1 VKEKWDLIYDFSGE
15 NMTALKFGLALPYGS
30 ARMAAKLSCLAEEA
44 GWDGCFLGDAIWCED
59 PMIALAAAA
68 MTTHRI
74 RLGTMIVP
82 MPLRRPWK
90 VASESVALDH
100 LSDGRLILGLGAG
113 AVWMGWQ
120 GFPDEVTDAKTRAEM
135 LDESIDILTLLYQR
149 KQFDYD
155 GKHYQLKLTLVDEMH
170 YPPKP
175 VQQPRIPLWVPGI
188 WPRKKSMQRVLK
200 CDGVLAG
207 AGIAEETTYRLVC
220 MSLFWRLT
228 RRPWVAIVLS
238 ALLFGAYYLS
248 PLDALYHQYWERPL
262 TVFTMSTIMGVVMG
276 YVYLKRGYESAV
288 LGHTLGDWI
297 PMLLSRAV

>member
-1 VKEKWDLIYDFSGE
+1 
-15 NMTALKFGLALPYGS
+15 MTTLKFGLALPYGS
-30 ARMAAKLSCLAEEA
+30 ARMAAKLFSLAEEA

-74 RLGTMIVP
+74 RLGTMIIP

-120 GFPDEVTDAKTRAEM
+120 GFPDEVTDTKTRAEM

-149 KQFDYD
+149 KQFDYA
-155 GKHYQLKLTLVDEMH
+155 GRHYQLKLTLVDEMH

-188 WPRKKSMQRVLK
+188 WPRSKSMQRVLK
-200 CDGVLAG
+200 CDGILAEKMNGEGKGEEVMPGDICEIKAYVDANRVLTTPFDIVAG
-207 AGIAEETTYRLVC
+207 GKTAGLDRAQLQDKLLPWKEAGTTWWIEGLIEASEEEAIERIRQGPPRL
-220 MSLFWRLT
+220 
-228 RRPWVAIVLS
+228 
-238 ALLFGAYYLS
+238 
-248 PLDALYHQYWERPL
+248 D
-262 TVFTMSTIMGVVMG
+262 
-276 YVYLKRGYESAV
+276 
-288 LGHTLGDWI
+288 
-297 PMLLSRAV
+297 